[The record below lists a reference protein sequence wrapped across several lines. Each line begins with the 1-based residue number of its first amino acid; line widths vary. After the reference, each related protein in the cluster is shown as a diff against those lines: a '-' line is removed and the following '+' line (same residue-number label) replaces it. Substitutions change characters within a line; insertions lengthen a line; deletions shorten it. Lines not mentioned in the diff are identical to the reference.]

1 MLPAPRTPQKASMK
15 PKNTSLGRTLPNGM
29 SAAVGK
35 QHGERMLE
43 MCLRRGQMPHI
54 RTTRPA
60 LRVDPSVTADKEGS
74 ALSSLALNSAHPE

>member
-1 MLPAPRTPQKASMK
+1 MK
-15 PKNTSLGRTLPNGM
+15 PKNTSLGSTLPDGM

-43 MCLRRGQMPHI
+43 MRLRRGQMPCI

-74 ALSSLALNSAHPE
+74 ALLNSLSSLALNSAHPE